1 MLESTVACERL
12 RSSGLRLTP
21 QRRAVIE
28 ELAGN
33 TSHPT
38 AEDVAVSL
46 AERVPGMSL
55 STVYKVL
62 HELADLGLIRELD
75 SPGAKRFDPDVAD
88 HVHLVCDCCGS
99 VLDAA
104 LPAPAYQSIAAAAS
118 ETGTVIARLDIVA
131 RGTCSTC
138 NSERKPPA

>member
-1 MLESTVACERL
+1 
-12 RSSGLRLTP
+12 LTP

-38 AEDVAVSL
+38 AEDVGRSL

-62 HELADLGLIRELD
+62 HELVDLGLIRELD
-75 SPGAKRFDPDVAD
+75 SPGARRFDPDVAD
-88 HVHLVCDCCGS
+88 HVHVVCDCCGS
-99 VLDAA
+99 LLDAA
-104 LPAPAYQSIAAAAS
+104 LPAPAYQSITDAVS
-118 ETGTVIARLDIVA
+118 ETGANVARLDIVVH
-131 RGTCSTC
+131 GTCPTC
-138 NSERKPPA
+138 NSERKLPA